1 MVEIVLNVKTG
12 ERMDIMVILE
22 FVKSLK
28 DKIAIVVVPY
38 KFKSQ
43 ESVGNGRRSS
53 SYGVEFL
60 VREDRTSL

>member
-1 MVEIVLNVKTG
+1 MPNVKNG
-12 ERMDIMVILE
+12 ERRDIMVILE

-28 DKIAIVVVPY
+28 DKIATVVVPY

-43 ESVGNGRRSS
+43 ENVRNGRRSS
-53 SYGVEFL
+53 IYGVEFL

>member
-1 MVEIVLNVKTG
+1 
-12 ERMDIMVILE
+12 MVILE

-28 DKIAIVVVPY
+28 DKIATVVVPY
-38 KFKSQ
+38 KVKSQ
-43 ESVGNGRRSS
+43 ENVRKGKRRSS